1 MRGYSAKE
9 EARLTAGPVAALV
22 ITGWLVVLAIAFL
35 CARQSTGGHACKRQK
50 FSVVRVA
57 ASFHRGAFRQGEFR
71 PF

>member
-35 CARQSTGGHACKRQK
+35 CAR
-50 FSVVRVA
+50 
-57 ASFHRGAFRQGEFR
+57 
-71 PF
+71 